1 MSNQRSVLRAVRAAA
16 ATGIVACLSVLTL
29 PASPA
34 HGAPEPF
41 SLFADSTTPAVANWE
56 DPAAIELG
64 VKFQSDVDGTVS
76 AVRFYKGNKNTGTH
90 TGSLWT
96 AGGDLITTA
105 TFTGETAA
113 GWQTVTFD
121 DPVEIV
127 ADTTYVASYHT
138 SVGFYSV
145 TLDAFANGLSSGPLH
160 VPGNGAGFLYG
171 AGGFPS
177 NASPHNYFVDVVF
190 HKKKKPEPTPT
201 QPAPSASASASETA
215 APTASATVPPG
226 NGGGGG
232 LPVTGVN
239 APSLAGAGLVLAA
252 IGGLLAWRHRRRT
265 TRFVA

>member
-1 MSNQRSVLRAVRAAA
+1 VSNQRSVLRAVRAAA

-76 AVRFYKGNKNTGTH
+76 AVRFYKGDKNTGTH

-96 AGGDLITTA
+96 AGGDLIATA
-105 TFTGETAA
+105 TFTDETES

-121 DPVEIV
+121 KPVEIV

-138 SVGFYSV
+138 STGFYSV
-145 TLDAFANGLSSGPLH
+145 TLDAFATGPSSGPLH

-190 HKKKKPEPTPT
+190 HKKPKPTPT
-201 QPAPSASASASETA
+201 EPVPSVSSSTSETA
-215 APTASATVPPG
+215 APTAGATAPPG
-226 NGGGGG
+226 DGGGGG

-239 APSLAGAGLVLAA
+239 AAFLAGAGLVLAA
-252 IGGLLAWRHRRRT
+252 TGGLLAWRHRRRT